1 MGTWGA
7 GTFDN
12 DSAADFSAE
21 FEEADR
27 EEGLEL
33 IAGAID
39 DVLAEEDYLDSDF
52 AVNAL
57 VACEAIAR
65 LAGQG
70 GELSS
75 YSEALD
81 EWVESC
87 PGRIDPDL
95 TRRALQAIDRIMG
108 PDSKLPELREGSPDW
123 LAAIDDLER
132 RVTLALG

>member
-21 FEEADR
+21 FEEVDR

-52 AVNAL
+52 AVSAV

-70 GELSS
+70 GELSA

-81 EWVESC
+81 GWVERC
-87 PGRIDPDL
+87 PGRIDSDL

-108 PDSKLPELREGSPDW
+108 PDSELPELWEGDPDW
-123 LAAIDDLER
+123 LAAMDDLKR